1 MGKKK
6 ILIVDDEESFLQM
19 LKLNLEETGTYEV
32 MGLMNAKEILSTV
45 HSFRPQVI
53 LLDLIMPTI
62 GGLEVCEML
71 NNDPIGKTIPI
82 IIISALDKDVDKVKA
97 FKLGVVGY
105 LVKPIQT
112 ENVIALVNKSLEFK
126 QQ

>member
-19 LKLNLEETGTYEV
+19 LKLNLEEAGTYEV

>member
-1 MGKKK
+1 MEKKK
-6 ILIVDDEESFLQM
+6 ILVVDDEESFLQM
-19 LKLNLEETGTYEV
+19 LKLNLEEAGPFEV
-32 MGLMNAKEILSTV
+32 TGLMNAKEILTTV

-82 IIISALDKDVDKVKA
+82 IIVSALDKDVDKVKA

-112 ENVIALVNKSLEFK
+112 ENVVALVNKSLEFK